1 MRCQNAWWPALLVI
15 LILNRGLA
23 GAGET
28 PGPKAESAGLA
39 PSPALTLPAAVALTE
54 PENAADDDAPWSD
67 FAGWKSEREG
77 ERLELRD
84 ELISSHLAF
93 LNALELAIAEA
104 GQLPPEKETTR
115 LAWARVEYLLETA
128 YRLLAASGEF
138 DAFLKVTAP
147 LRPAAAANL
156 EAISLAAEDPPGGKP
171 DGGLI
176 FTDPEGKVYILDPGE
191 KGDGLVDVETGQKPA
206 KPEGIFALPAKP
218 AVVPFE
224 AQISQ
229 LRSRAAWLRALA
241 LERLGKTA
249 EAGQE
254 TAHLG
259 LIRDWLFW
267 GPLDGA
273 AEYQSQIVENPSE
286 LYDSL
291 GAALSSPNRRLRAV
305 ATTDPMGRVFP
316 GSLFRGE
323 GGKTVLALALVF
335 SPDDLPAV
343 LRFGM
348 NQGSYVC
355 VNQLRVP
362 NSRYARHP
370 DPDQEAANVWL
381 HRGWNAILVRTSAA
395 TSDWGFA
402 IRLALPDGQ
411 PFPGKIAKPTDLNQD
426 EFLAVMRRAV
436 QRSRWERLYAPPE
449 PPFTGAVNVMSQR
462 AREDPDDARTNFY
475 LGSFLVSRR
484 MMEGPERFD
493 RELIFNRAMLASG
506 QDPFFTLISARSVDS
521 GLDGPDR
528 EENLRL
534 VLLKSVA
541 DRGSAAALVDIG
553 RLYLDTMRQ
562 PRRAGDYARM
572 ALSVNPMSLRA
583 GVLEYDVAMAMGWKP
598 LAGMLLEKLAVRH
611 PNAEAARLR
620 LGRSALA
627 MGRFGKALGEFY
639 AILGRDAANPEA
651 LEGAVLAQSMLGQTS
666 AAVSLLVDHIA
677 RFPNHF
683 PARLKLAELY
693 RVLGREQEARE
704 VIDLALALA
713 PEDPHALSLL
723 AELNQETY
731 AEGKVAAKEPVKSLR
746 QELDLSPTSPPP
758 ANGWEFLYFQVEDLL
773 GEDGSM
779 RRAIS
784 FAIRVHTPRAARIL
798 RHLGLTL
805 DSRYERSVF
814 KRLDI
819 IGPDGQRQPFSPHHS
834 PSGRG
839 LPFLLPPLRP
849 GMVVEA
855 EVAIRRERTDFLGD
869 YFGHIAPLSQ
879 AAPVRLSR
887 YLFTSPKDRRVFFKP
902 VNGAPEAME
911 IPSPDGREITRVW
924 EMSNLAAFVP
934 EPHSRGGEDLAPAVQ
949 VSSFGGWDDFAR
961 WYWRLIGV
969 QYHSPPELRLLAQG
983 MGKEGDPPLARLDQA
998 ARWVSR
1004 NITTRQDEYGPYAF
1018 RPINARSILSRLSA
1032 DAKDR
1037 ALLLCLMAR
1046 EFGLEAWPVL
1056 SRLRGT
1062 VGGGPSVLEGSSL
1075 PLLDYF
1081 NHSLAMVQSPVG
1093 GNVFMEASNP
1103 YRPPGVMPAQ
1113 LSGSP
1118 GMAVT
1123 PKGAERMAIPDNGT
1137 AACEWRETADLL
1149 VDEDGSIL
1157 WEQAVSGTG
1166 TAAEALRRRFGDPDD
1181 NPEESRAWVEFLA
1194 SIGGA
1199 PSTVVDEFREKE
1211 RDPASA
1217 VWSGRARLR
1226 RYAAMADDRV
1236 ILRIPPLPGQ
1246 PDSAGTGFIYPLG
1259 FEEYARHGERTQSM
1273 MLPHGF
1279 AIVRKIA
1286 VRYPPAWR
1294 LVNGVESFERKYA
1307 FGAVRLKATPA
1318 EGKISLDFS
1327 CEIPGYEIAADD
1339 FAAFRDFTAEAG
1351 RWLAAELVWEKP

>member
-1 MRCQNAWWPALLVI
+1 MRCHNVWWPAFLITLL
-15 LILNRGLA
+15 LSQCPAHA
-23 GAGET
+23 GDTQT
-28 PGPKAESAGLA
+28 PDPGSAGQT
-39 PSPALTLPAAVALTE
+39 PPPALALPPAASIEAEEVPDE
-54 PENAADDDAPWSD
+54 DAPWSD
-67 FAGWKSEREG
+67 FAGWKNEREG

-93 LNALELAIAEA
+93 LSALELAIAEA
-104 GQLPPEKETTR
+104 GQLPQDEETTR

-128 YRLLAASGEF
+128 YRLLSASGEF
-138 DAFLKVTAP
+138 DAFLKTSAP
-147 LRPAAAANL
+147 LRPAAAASL
-156 EAISLAAEDPPGGKP
+156 EAIPLTTEDPPDGKP

-176 FTDPEGKVYILDPGE
+176 YADAAGKLYIINTG
-191 KGDGLVDVETGQKPA
+191 KNGDELIDVETGKKPA
-206 KPEGIFALPAKP
+206 KEEGIVARPAKP
-218 AVVPFE
+218 VIVPFE
-224 AQISQ
+224 AQVRQ

-254 TAHLG
+254 TADLG

-267 GPLDGA
+267 GPLYGA
-273 AEYQSQIVENPSE
+273 AEYQAQIVEAP
-286 LYDSL
+286 LDIYDSL
-291 GAALSSPNRRLRAV
+291 AASLSSQDRRLRAV
-305 ATTDPMGRVFP
+305 TTTDPLGRVFP
-316 GSLFRGE
+316 GTMFRGE
-323 GGKTVLALALVF
+323 GGKTVVAMALVY

-343 LRFGM
+343 LRFGT
-348 NQGSYVC
+348 NPGSYIC

-362 NSRYARHP
+362 NSRHAGLP
-370 DPDQEAANVWL
+370 DPDREAANVWL
-381 HRGWNAILVRTSAA
+381 HRGWNAILVRTSSTTA
-395 TSDWGFA
+395 DWRFA
-402 IRLALPDGQ
+402 LRLTLPDGR
-411 PFPGKIAKPTDLNQD
+411 PFPGKIAKPTDLNQG
-426 EFLAVMRRAV
+426 EFVTVLRRAAL
-436 QRSRWERLYAPPE
+436 RSRWERLYAPPDA
-449 PPFTGAVNVMSQR
+449 PFTGGLKVMSR
-462 AREDPDDARTNFY
+462 RVREYPDDARANFY

-484 MMEGPERFD
+484 LMEGAERFD
-493 RELIFNRAMLASG
+493 RELIFNRAMLNSG
-506 QDPFFTLISARSVDS
+506 QDPFFTLISARSVDT

-562 PRRAGDYARM
+562 PRRAGEYARM

-611 PNAEAARLR
+611 PNSEAARLR

-627 MGRFGKALGEFY
+627 LGRFGKALGEFY

-651 LEGAVLAQSMLGQTS
+651 LDGAVLAQSMLGQTS
-666 AAVSLLVDHIA
+666 AAVNLLVDHIA
-677 RFPNHF
+677 RFPNDFH
-683 PARLKLAELY
+683 ARVKLAELY

-704 VIDLALALA
+704 VIGQALVLA
-713 PEDPHALSLL
+713 PDDPLAQRLL
-723 AELNQETY
+723 AELNRETY
-731 AEGKVAAKEPVKSLR
+731 AEGKVAAKESEKALR
-746 QELDLSPTSPPP
+746 QEVDLSPTASPP
-758 ANGWEFLYFQVEDLL
+758 ANGWEYLYFQVEDRL

-798 RHLGLTL
+798 RHLGLSL
-805 DSRYERSVF
+805 DSRYERSSF

-819 IGPDGQRQPFSPHHS
+819 IGPDGQRSPFTPHHA
-834 PSGRG
+834 PTSGG

-849 GMVVEA
+849 GMVIEA
-855 EVAIRRERTDFLGD
+855 EVAIHRERTDFLGD
-869 YFGHIAPLSQ
+869 YFGHIASLSQ
-879 AAPVRLSR
+879 AAPIRLSR

-911 IPSPDGREITRVW
+911 IPTRDGKEITRVW
-924 EMSNLAAFVP
+924 EMSNLPAFTP
-934 EPHSRGGEDLAPAVQ
+934 EPHSRGPEDLAPAVQ
-949 VSSFGGWDDFAR
+949 VSSFGSWDDFAR
-961 WYWRLIGV
+961 WYWRLIGA
-969 QYHSPPELRLLAQG
+969 QYHAPPELRLLAQG
-983 MGKEGDPPLARLDQA
+983 MGKDDDPPLARLDAA
-998 ARWVSR
+998 ARWVSQS
-1004 NITTRQDEYGPYAF
+1004 ITSRQDEYGPYAY

-1046 EFGLEAWPVL
+1046 EYGLEAWPVL

-1062 VGGGPSVLEGSSL
+1062 ASGGPTVLEGSSL

-1081 NHSLAMVQSPVG
+1081 NHSLALVYSPVG

-1103 YRPPGVMPAQ
+1103 YRPPGVMPSQ

-1123 PKGAERMAIPDNGT
+1123 PRGAGKMVIPDNGA

-1157 WEQAVSGTG
+1157 WEQAISGTG
-1166 TAAEALRRRFGDPDD
+1166 TAAEALRRRFGDQDA
-1181 NPEESRAWVEFLA
+1181 NAEESRAWVEFLA
-1194 SIGGA
+1194 SIGGV
-1199 PSTVVDEFREKE
+1199 PSTVVDEFQEKG

-1217 VWSGRARLR
+1217 LWSGRARLR
-1226 RYAAMADDRV
+1226 RYAAMADERV

-1246 PDSAGTGFIYPLG
+1246 ADAVEAGFAYPLG
-1259 FEEYARHGERTQSM
+1259 FEEYARHGERTQSII
-1273 MLPHGF
+1273 LPHGF
-1279 AIVRKIA
+1279 GIVRKIA

-1294 LVNGVESFERKYA
+1294 LVNSVESFERKYE
-1307 FGAVRLKATPA
+1307 FGALRLTATPTA
-1318 EGKISLDFS
+1318 GKITLDFS
-1327 CEIPGYEIAADD
+1327 CEIPGHEIAAID
-1339 FAAFRDFTAEAG
+1339 FDAFREFAAEAG